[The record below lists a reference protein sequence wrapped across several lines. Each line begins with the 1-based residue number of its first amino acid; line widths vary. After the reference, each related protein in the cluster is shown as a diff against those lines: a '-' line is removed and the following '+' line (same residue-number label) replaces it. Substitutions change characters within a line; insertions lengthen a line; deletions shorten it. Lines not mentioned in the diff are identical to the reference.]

1 MEEIRNKVNE
11 SGLLNIDLAAFKPRM
26 SIVTVDIA
34 ENLWQGLVLKEKDF
48 RDFVKSND
56 WSKYENSVVSV
67 ICSVDAIVPTW
78 AYMLIVSALQKEG
91 VLAYAIK
98 AEEVHKHLILE
109 NINSLEIEE
118 YINERVIVKGCADI
132 PSPEFAMSALVAKLQ
147 PVVKSLMYGEPCST
161 VPIYK
166 APRK

>member
-11 SGLLNIDLAAFKPRM
+11 SGLLNIDLASFKPTM
-26 SIVTVDIA
+26 PIVTVDIA
-34 ENLWQGLVLKEKDF
+34 ANLWQGLVLKEKDF
-48 RDFVKSND
+48 RDFVKTND

-67 ICSVDAIVPTW
+67 VCSVDAIVPTW
-78 AYMLIVSALQKEG
+78 AYMLIISALQKEG
-91 VLAYAIK
+91 VLGYAINRD
-98 AEEVHKHLILE
+98 EVFKHLILK
-109 NINSLEIEE
+109 NINALDIED

-132 PSPEFAMSALVAKLQ
+132 PSPEFAMSALVSKLQ